1 MASRPEDSALREAV
15 VRHAGTIDAA
25 FDFVQAHPELSHQE
39 VECSAYL
46 ADTLEGLGLRVE
58 RGIAEMP
65 TAFRATLE
73 GRGGPG
79 RNVGIVALYD
89 AVSAVPAEGGIV
101 AVHSC
106 GHGPIAASVV
116 GAAAAL
122 ADERDQLAGSVVI
135 MGCPADEIHA
145 TETAAR
151 GGGKTISV
159 DAGAWDDIDAALYA
173 HPEFEDTAWTA
184 SLWMRRD
191 MARLSAKR
199 DLGEDAAQPVLD
211 FGTAAIAAVEG
222 LPAGRAMLERLEL
235 DGDVE
240 AGGGLV
246 GRATYLIWAED
257 EAGLDELAGTI
268 RGRVGADVEWTLG
281 RPVPSVA
288 PDPSVR
294 AAVEDAL
301 TASGRPPNTDPP
313 PLPFATDFGAITRR
327 VPSALIG
334 VARAEGWAF
343 HTPDGGEQFASE
355 AGRESARG
363 MAEVLALTAAR
374 LTAAD

>member
-1 MASRPEDSALREAV
+1 MATRPGDSELLEAV
-15 VRHAGTIDAA
+15 AQHADTIDAA
-25 FDFVQAHPELSHQE
+25 FDFVQSHPELSHQE

-58 RGIAEMP
+58 RGMAGMP
-65 TAFRATLE
+65 TAFRATLD
-73 GRGGPG
+73 GLGGPG

-101 AVHSC
+101 PVHSC
-106 GHGPIAASVV
+106 GHGPIAAAVV

-122 ADERDQLAGSVVI
+122 AAERDQLVGSVVI

-151 GGGKTISV
+151 GGGKAISA

-191 MARLSAKR
+191 VGRLSAKR
-199 DLGEDAAQPVLD
+199 DMEADAAQPVLE

-240 AGGGLV
+240 PGGGLV
-246 GRATYLIWAED
+246 GRATYLVWAED
-257 EAGLDELAGTI
+257 EAGLDALAGTI
-268 RGRVGADVEWTLG
+268 RGRIGDGVEWTTG
-281 RPVPSVA
+281 HPVPSVA
-288 PDPSVR
+288 PDAAVR

-301 TASGRPPNTDPP
+301 AASGRPPNTEPP

-343 HTPDGGEQFASE
+343 HTSKGAEQFASD